1 MAQMNLQKIFSRNI
15 SIFFPLEQKNFHEKM
30 VHLSRAVEEKK
41 FIFLKSG
48 TKSTYTVDYNEPVQI
63 HKLILKHIRE

>member
-1 MAQMNLQKIFSRNI
+1 
-15 SIFFPLEQKNFHEKM
+15 M